1 MNLLD
6 GIIILDFSQYLAGPS
21 ATLRL
26 ADLGARVIKIER
38 VKGGDGSRAM
48 QLKNLVIDDDS
59 LLFHTI
65 NRNKESFT
73 CDLKDKND
81 LEMVKKLI
89 TKADILVEN
98 FRPGVMDKIGLSYDA
113 VREINPKI
121 IYGTVTGYGSEG
133 PWARKPGQDL
143 LLQAMSGLTWLNGDS
158 NQPPMPFAL
167 SITDIYTGIHLSEGI
182 LACLFR
188 KLKTG
193 EGGLV
198 QVSLLESI
206 LDMQF
211 EVITTY
217 LNDGKKAP
225 KRSGYNNAHAYLS
238 APYGIYE
245 TSDDYIA
252 LAMGSVLEL
261 GQILDI
267 PELEQYTNP
276 ESWFDSRDEIKQLI
290 GAKLR
295 TNTTEYWLGILKKSD
310 YWCSDVLNWQQ
321 LLESEGFKIL
331 DFIQNVKR
339 PDSQDIFTSRCPIRI
354 NGEKLK
360 SSKWA
365 PKLGENTENIIKE
378 FKLRGEIKN
387 ETT

>member
-6 GIIILDFSQYLAGPS
+6 GIIVLDFSQYLAGPS

-38 VKGGDGSRAM
+38 VQGGDGSRAM

-73 CDLKDKND
+73 CNLKDEKD

-89 TKADILVEN
+89 SKADILVEN
-98 FRPGVMDKIGLSYDA
+98 FRPGVMEKIGLGYDT
-113 VREINPKI
+113 VKEINPKI

-133 PWARKPGQDL
+133 PWAKKPGQDL
-143 LLQAMSGLTWLNGDS
+143 LLQSMSGLTWLNGDS

-167 SITDIYTGIHLSEGI
+167 SITDIYTGVHLSEGV

-188 KLKTG
+188 RFKTG
-193 EGGLV
+193 KGGLV

-267 PELEQYTNP
+267 DELKQYSDP

-290 GAKLR
+290 GNKLK
-295 TNTTEYWLGILKKSD
+295 TNTTEYWLDILKKSG

-331 DFIQNVKR
+331 DFIQNIKR
-339 PDSQDIFTSRCPIRI
+339 PNSQDIFTTRCPIKI

-360 SSKWA
+360 SAKWA
-365 PKLGENTENIIKE
+365 PKLGENTESIIEE
-378 FKLRGEIKN
+378 FKLRGDIQN

>member
-38 VKGGDGSRAM
+38 PKGGDGSRAM

-73 CDLKDKND
+73 CDLKDKDD

-143 LLQAMSGLTWLNGDS
+143 LLQAMSGLTWLNGNS

-188 KLKTG
+188 RFKTG

-225 KRSGYNNAHAYLS
+225 KRSVYNNAHAYLS

-267 PELEQYTNP
+267 PELEQYSNP

-295 TNTTEYWLGILKKSD
+295 TNTAEYWLDILKKAD

-378 FKLRGEIKN
+378 FKLRGEVKN